1 MANPWDDVVGT
12 APYNENLERI
22 KNIAEEKGFILN
34 PDEERVKKVV
44 GLMTMNFK
52 EYNKYYCP
60 CKQSHPL
67 DPTKDV
73 VCPCSTLEQEV
84 NKDGHC
90 YCRLFYKKE
99 T

>member
-1 MANPWDDVVGT
+1 MANPWDGVVGT

>member
-12 APYNENLERI
+12 APYNKNLERI